1 VYTFHCSRFFLTLN
15 HALRPSAPIR
25 TQVDKLVRVRRLL
38 DRLGFLNELPERLEG
53 MIHHRHYKEA
63 VQLYNKTISVL
74 TRHSHVLSF
83 QKIKVGEGSCCA
95 VVVLYYLLGGGMFLS
110 CCGTCGTSCC
120 AVPRCVTDNHAR
132 AEKSSG
138 RVPSMQMRCRAAQL
152 SCLLR
157 SCAVSFGGSG
167 VPAGDVS
174 WTSHHT
180 SPRWHICA
188 VPCP

>member
-1 VYTFHCSRFFLTLN
+1 VRTRQSVDAVIRTTKIHVLPLILSHCVHVSTLLGVLS
-15 HALRPSAPIR
+15 HTQPALIH

-95 VVVLYYLLGGGMFLS
+95 VVVLYHLLSAGTFL
-110 CCGTCGTSCC
+110 
-120 AVPRCVTDNHAR
+120 
-132 AEKSSG
+132 
-138 RVPSMQMRCRAAQL
+138 
-152 SCLLR
+152 
-157 SCAVSFGGSG
+157 
-167 VPAGDVS
+167 
-174 WTSHHT
+174 
-180 SPRWHICA
+180 
-188 VPCP
+188 